1 MMRYFH
7 AALLVAVLLPG
18 CASYDGRGLVP
29 GTATAADVET
39 LMGQPAERL
48 AKADGGSVLYYP
60 RGPAGRDSYAVLLG
74 SDGRL
79 QAIEQRLTDA
89 NLAKIMP
96 GSTTARQVREL
107 LGPQP
112 TSSYLTRQA
121 RDVWEYK
128 MGDGSTPYIL
138 WVQFSGDGIVREV
151 IKMKDP
157 AEDANS
163 GPGLP

>member
-1 MMRYFH
+1 MRFFG
-7 AALLVAVLLPG
+7 VVLLAAPLLAG
-18 CASYDGRGLVP
+18 CASYDGSSLVA
-29 GTATAADVET
+29 GTATAADVEA
-39 LMGQPAERL
+39 LMGRPAERMT
-48 AKADGGSVLYYP
+48 KPDGGSVLYFP

-74 SDGRL
+74 ADGRL

-89 NLAKIMP
+89 NLAKIAL

-107 LGPQP
+107 LGPPP
-112 TSSYLTRQA
+112 TTSYLTRIP

-138 WVQFSGDGIVREV
+138 WVQFSTDGVVREV